1 MNTKDIRTSTD
12 PDLAGSYAAME
23 RAARAAQDLAIKTNT
38 SIVVAVDGKNV
49 ELTAA
54 DLIKMRDQEAQQSH
68 HWADKTLNHKPASCW
83 LFCANYFKDG
93 NKYMIHTYQALVT
106 AKVNGRSQVI
116 KTEIRAL
123 NAQDAR
129 WLLWAQYG
137 FHSI

>member
-54 DLIKMRDQEAQQSH
+54 DLIKLRDQEAQQSH
-68 HWADKTLNHKPASCW
+68 H
-83 LFCANYFKDG
+83 
-93 NKYMIHTYQALVT
+93 
-106 AKVNGRSQVI
+106 
-116 KTEIRAL
+116 
-123 NAQDAR
+123 
-129 WLLWAQYG
+129 
-137 FHSI
+137 

>member
-38 SIVVAVDGKNV
+38 GIVVAVDGKNV

-68 HWADKTLNHKPASCW
+68 H
-83 LFCANYFKDG
+83 
-93 NKYMIHTYQALVT
+93 
-106 AKVNGRSQVI
+106 
-116 KTEIRAL
+116 
-123 NAQDAR
+123 
-129 WLLWAQYG
+129 
-137 FHSI
+137 